1 MEKPHRLV
9 SVVTMFIVLLTLA
22 AACGGDNRAEP
33 ILAEPQ
39 EFVLPFGDPGAP
51 PPDLGTLSEPPAEAN
66 AVQDQILALI
76 NEQRAQQG
84 CPPLT
89 RNPQLDTAAYAH
101 SEDMA
106 LNDYVSHDGL
116 DGTKF
121 WQRIQATGYTFAEA
135 AENIA
140 AGSTTPEQTVQL
152 WLNSPGHAK
161 NVLNCNLRDTGIGI
175 YHLPDD
181 SGSVVMFYYWTQVF
195 AIPQ

>member
-1 MEKPHRLV
+1 MKKFGSFSLV
-9 SVVTMFIVLLTLA
+9 ITMLLCTLIV
-22 AACGGDNRAEP
+22 ACGGEKPKPMLTEP
-33 ILAEPQ
+33 E
-39 EFVLPFGDPGAP
+39 EFVVPFGEPSAP
-51 PPDLGTLSEPPAEAN
+51 LPDLGTLSEPPTDNN

-76 NEQRAQQG
+76 NERRAQQG

-89 RNPQLDTAAYAH
+89 RNPQLDAAAYTH

-106 LNDYVSHDGL
+106 LNDYVAHEGL

-121 WQRIQATGYTFAEA
+121 WQRIQATGYTFTEA

-161 NVLNCNLRDTGIGI
+161 NVFNCNLRDTGIGV
-175 YHLPDD
+175 YHLPND
-181 SGSVVMFYYWTQVF
+181 SGSIVMFYYWTQVF